1 MSKIQYIILHRRI
14 ATPIWDLAMEY
25 ESSALF
31 VKNKL
36 VDPKVVKA
44 FGELKKALQ
53 EQLKSINVLY
63 YQV

>member
-1 MSKIQYIILHRRI
+1 MSNTQYTILHRRI

-31 VKNKL
+31 VENKL

-44 FGELKKALQ
+44 FGDLKKALQ
-53 EQLKSINVLY
+53 NQLKYIKV
-63 YQV
+63 